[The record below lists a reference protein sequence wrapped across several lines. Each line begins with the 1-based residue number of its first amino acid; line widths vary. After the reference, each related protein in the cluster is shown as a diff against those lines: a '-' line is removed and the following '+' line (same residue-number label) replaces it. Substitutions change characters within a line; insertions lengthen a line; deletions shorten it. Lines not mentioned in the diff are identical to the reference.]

1 VPDLFLLTSDPL
13 LQQRV
18 AKADVGNKGRIS
30 RRDILD
36 ALQREASAK
45 QKLRRGLVAGS
56 ILLAFCLLMLA
67 ANAALTYAVVAMS
80 KDTSVQAGGVMTA
93 RASGEVVGTAQ
104 AAELA
109 DVLYAYLTPADQASA
124 LLNLKSLLVV
134 TNSSVSAFQVLS
146 AHLVPGQRLEFVV
159 AAPAGADAAD
169 AGSFPAASYA
179 SVTDLA
185 RIVIDEEGV
194 HEVRGPSRLRRSPL
208 HQRRRPLG
216 SLL

>member
-36 ALQREASAK
+36 ALQREASGGQGRLGAEGGGCGCVGGTGGLPQGVTAGLGQARAPLGRLRGWTGGLGLCGQAACSPGSSAPRALPSPCPPAAK

-93 RASGEVVGTAQ
+93 RASGEVVG
-104 AAELA
+104 
-109 DVLYAYLTPADQASA
+109 ASA
-124 LLNLKSLLVV
+124 ASTLALGWPLAALR
-134 TNSSVSAFQVLS
+134 LS
-146 AHLVPGQRLEFVV
+146 
-159 AAPAGADAAD
+159 
-169 AGSFPAASYA
+169 PAAA
-179 SVTDLA
+179 L
-185 RIVIDEEGV
+185 GC
-194 HEVRGPSRLRRSPL
+194 PSLR
-208 HQRRRPLG
+208 
-216 SLL
+216 